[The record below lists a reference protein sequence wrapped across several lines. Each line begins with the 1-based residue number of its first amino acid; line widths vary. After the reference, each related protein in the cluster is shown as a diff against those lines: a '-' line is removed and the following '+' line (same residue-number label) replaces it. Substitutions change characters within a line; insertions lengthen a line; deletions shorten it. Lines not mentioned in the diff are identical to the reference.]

1 LLVLSGEVVLALRAA
16 QMIEDF
22 DGLAVRVECFASAA
36 REGPG
41 SKDGLSDVVLVVL
54 GDGGEANELPGGVFL
69 HVVFRQTALQHVV
82 CQRIGPGNILGEQ
95 VAGEVVFVE
104 TLHDD
109 DDDAGA
115 LAIEA
120 AVEGVIEPFVG
131 GGALGLGERLVGLE
145 GIVDDEEVGATS
157 GEHSADRGG
166 EAHALGGGVKFGDGL
181 TFGGETRG
189 KELLIPVGVEERAA
203 VEREFVGEVL
213 GVATADDLRAG
224 IVSEEPGREGDGGA
238 VGFERARRHIDD
250 EARGL
255 DAAAGLEFGGNEL
268 DVPVRQ
274 KWRGWVEFDEAALDE
289 GGEVVAQEGLVFV
302 RSQW

>member
-1 LLVLSGEVVLALRAA
+1 
-16 QMIEDF
+16 MFEDF
-22 DGLAVRVECFASAA
+22 GGLAVSVEGFAGAA
-36 REGPG
+36 RESPR
-41 SKDGLSDVVLVVL
+41 SKDGVSGVLLVVL
-54 GDGGEANELPGGVFL
+54 GDGGQAEELPGVFQ
-69 HVVFRQTALQHVV
+69 QTALEHVV
-82 CQRIGPGNILGEQ
+82 SECIGLSNILSEQ
-95 VAGEVVFVE
+95 VAGEVVLVE
-104 TLHDD
+104 ALHDN

-255 DAAAGLEFGGNEL
+255 AAAAGLEFGGNEL